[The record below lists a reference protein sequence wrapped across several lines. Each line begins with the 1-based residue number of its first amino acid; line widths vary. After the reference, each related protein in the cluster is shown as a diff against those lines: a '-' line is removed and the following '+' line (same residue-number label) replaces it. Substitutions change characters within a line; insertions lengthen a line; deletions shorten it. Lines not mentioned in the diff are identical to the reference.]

1 MNAIE
6 KMILD
11 LKKINR
17 DNYYFLRRRIDKGNG
32 KKTLG
37 WVLKR
42 DDTDKSIENLDFY
55 KLNSLKKELKN
66 NGTN

>member
-1 MNAIE
+1 MNNIE
-6 KMILD
+6 RLILN

-42 DDTDKSIENLDFY
+42 DDTDKSLENLDFY
-55 KLNSLKKELKN
+55 KLNSMKEELRKN
-66 NGTN
+66 ERN

>member
-1 MNAIE
+1 MIALE
-6 KMILD
+6 QMILD
-11 LKKINR
+11 LKETVR

-42 DDTDKSIENLDFY
+42 DDTD
-55 KLNSLKKELKN
+55 NSLENVDFQVLDKNKEELKN
-66 NGTN
+66 NEGN